1 MHSTDY
7 LEPSVCGQ
15 TYLYG
20 SHADAS
26 VSSRIVTALTMHI
39 DPSVLEKALAEAMT
53 RFPQMAVGIV
63 LSGDKRKFVPVDGP
77 VPVFK
82 DGDDMPSHFSDQ
94 RLGGYLMRIS

>member
-39 DPSVLEKALAEAMT
+39 DPSVLEKALAEAMA

-63 LSGDKRKFVPVDGP
+63 LSEDKRKFVPVDGP
-77 VPVFK
+77 ASSAHRPWHTA
-82 DGDDMPSHFSDQ
+82 DPAAAPTA
-94 RLGGYLMRIS
+94 R